1 MNNYEFQW
9 ALFVIRDQQFLL
21 LSFSKILSRFHSWN
35 FLSFSVM
42 QDKATLVLLGD
53 NALAGRNESKLTEYI
68 RKMDL
73 LVLGHILLSLGML
86 SSIAIYYSVQAGPVL
101 VLHIVSIMV
110 TDTLAHIQRGTLE
123 QSHIR
128 ITSHTIAHHRTPL
141 HKSTVFRGKA
151 KAEK

>member
-1 MNNYEFQW
+1 
-9 ALFVIRDQQFLL
+9 
-21 LSFSKILSRFHSWN
+21 
-35 FLSFSVM
+35 M

-86 SSIAIYYSVQAGPVL
+86 SSIAIYYSVQVGPVL

-123 QSHIR
+123 QSQKR
-128 ITSHTIAHHRTPL
+128 KTSHNITHTFTQKHC
-141 HKSTVFRGKA
+141 F
-151 KAEK
+151 